1 VKPYPK
7 IFSIGQVYI
16 KDIFTEDVNISEKID
31 GSQMAWAK
39 IGGQLLMRSKGA
51 MLYKEKPEKMFKE
64 GMDYLISIEDRIPEN
79 LIFYTEYLQKPRHN
93 TVKYNRIP
101 KNYFALFGVID
112 VSDKCYP
119 DIEVYANMLDIDY
132 VPTIY
137 EGPISNAGELFPMLE
152 RESVLGGANIEGV
165 VVKNKGGYSVNERKR
180 QALVELIQYAQ

>member
-101 KNYFALFGVID
+101 SKYDL
-112 VSDKCYP
+112 
-119 DIEVYANMLDIDY
+119 
-132 VPTIY
+132 
-137 EGPISNAGELFPMLE
+137 
-152 RESVLGGANIEGV
+152 
-165 VVKNKGGYSVNERKR
+165 
-180 QALVELIQYAQ
+180 